1 MGEKE
6 NVKQLPNI
14 HTNRP
19 AETIDKKMGVAKLI
33 GWTSWTRKTNISDST
48 IAQSETDRH
57 NKVGEV

>member
-48 IAQSETDRH
+48 IAQSET
-57 NKVGEV
+57 GQT

>member
-6 NVKQLPNI
+6 NVKQLPNFT
-14 HTNRP
+14 HP
-19 AETIDKKMGVAKLI
+19 ADDRQKMGVAKLI

-57 NKVGEV
+57 NKVGKV